1 MRGEPMRKILI
12 TITLAL
18 LVLPL
23 ATKVCLCGDGS
34 TIMISCTIPAIPGV
48 NAPLIEENA
57 RINAPVNS
65 DFKVEKTDQQALSM
79 IQQDAQIQKNIAD
92 KNNSS
97 LLLKTI
103 YSR

>member
-1 MRGEPMRKILI
+1 MRGEPMKKISI

-18 LVLPL
+18 LVLLL
-23 ATKVCLCGDGS
+23 ATDVCLCGDSS

-65 DFKVEKTDQQALSM
+65 DFKVEKTEEQAISM
-79 IQQDAQIQKNIAD
+79 IQQDAQVEKNIGTKD
-92 KNNSS
+92 NS
-97 LLLKTI
+97 LVLIKTV